1 MVHTIMRTTIGQYY
15 VNQAVQQGLPRQKVQ
30 PGSVTFFQRFSSAIN
45 VNLHFHV
52 VVLEGVYLDL

>member
-1 MVHTIMRTTIGQYY
+1 MIGQYY
-15 VNQAVQQGLPRQKVQ
+15 VNQAVQQGLPRRKVQ
-30 PGSVTFFQRFSSAIN
+30 QGSVTFILYFGSAIN